1 MKSFSLNIS
10 IKSMAVLALFFCC
23 LNSSFAQQETEASTM
38 AADQN
43 EKVKVEIFPNPTTD
57 FLNINLSKL
66 DLQKPKFEF
75 RSIIGTKM
83 QVVVENN
90 GLKKYKV
97 DVHTFPRGYYLLLV
111 RDDRSKF
118 QQTIRF
124 SKK

>member
-1 MKSFSLNIS
+1 M
-10 IKSMAVLALFFCC
+10 
-23 LNSSFAQQETEASTM
+23 EASTM
-38 AADQN
+38 ATDQN

-90 GLKKYKV
+90 GLKNYQV